1 MPLAESSPSNPEQNA
16 SVKSYH
22 VKDLSVVIVNYNV
35 KEFLEQALR
44 SVQTAAQHHE
54 VEIFV
59 VDNNSVDGSV
69 EMVREQFP
77 EVILIP
83 NEQNVGFSKANNQA
97 IRRAD
102 GRYLLILNPDT
113 ILQEDTISNLL
124 AYMDEHPACGA
135 AGCKILNPDGT
146 FAPESRRGFPTP
158 AVAFYRIVGLSRLFP
173 RSKLFGRYNLTYLPI
188 DEPAQIDALSGSC
201 MLVRHDA
208 LYRGPGS
215 QTEPAFLNP
224 DQHTGGAGLFDESF
238 FMYGED
244 LDWCYRIKQAGW
256 EIHYT
261 PSTQIIHYKGE
272 STKKGELRY
281 VKLFYGAMLRFSEK
295 HFEQTHSYLFRGILR
310 MGILLRAALQVVM
323 DRVTRWRYPLLEALV
338 FILVVFL
345 AGLFRFNQLDRPLP
359 FAFTGTIPL
368 LYALAAGFGIRIAKG
383 YTPSKINSV
392 HPVLFGYLLGLL
404 GISTLSF
411 FIKSIAFSR
420 WVVLFSFLTG
430 AGLVSLFRIARR
442 RGRKRLHIQRR
453 ILLVSDELGAT
464 RLEHILG
471 TNYHLLYQLVGFVRP
486 DTKPNQDI
494 QLETDI
500 PELGGIHQLRELV
513 RLEKIDDLVFDAT
526 SLTNQI
532 IFREIQKLRDLN
544 INFRILTTRRDH
556 LIGRASIDD
565 LSGPPL
571 IEAERAVG
579 SGRSRIAKKSFDTGM
594 ALAGIGLHPLIF
606 LMARMRPTSGFGKLA
621 ERTKLLPKVIQGQ
634 YSLIGTNP
642 QTTSLPPEWDL
653 SPGIFYIEETLQ
665 NTVNNPHAVQQ
676 AYWYYVRN
684 QSALLDW
691 AIIRKSIQTFFEKNP

>member
-1 MPLAESSPSNPEQNA
+1 MPLAESSPSNPEPNA
-16 SVKSYH
+16 SVTSPR

-44 SVQTAAQHHE
+44 SVQRASQHHK

-77 EVILIP
+77 EVILIS

-97 IRRAD
+97 IRKAI

-113 ILQEDTISNLL
+113 ILQEDTIVNFLN
-124 AYMDEHPACGA
+124 YMDANPACGA

-146 FAPESRRGFPTP
+146 FAPESRRSFPTP

-173 RSKLFGRYNLTYLPI
+173 RSKVFGKYNLTYLPV

-201 MLVRHDA
+201 MLIRHDA
-208 LYRGPGS
+208 LYRGPDAAS
-215 QTEPAFLNP
+215 EPAFLNP
-224 DQHTGGAGLFDESF
+224 TSYSGGAGLFDESF

-244 LDWCYRIKQAGW
+244 LDWCYRIKKAGW

-295 HFEQTHSYLFRGILR
+295 HFQQTHSHLFRMILR
-310 MGILLRAALQVVM
+310 TGILLRATLQVVV
-323 DRVTRWRYPLLEALV
+323 DRTKRWRYPLLEAIIFL
-338 FILVVFL
+338 LVVFF

-359 FAFTGTIPL
+359 TAFTGLIPL
-368 LYALAAGFGIRIAKG
+368 LYALAAGFGIRLAQG
-383 YTPSKINSV
+383 YTLSKLHSV

-420 WVVLFSFLTG
+420 WVVLFSFGTG
-430 AGLVSLFRIARR
+430 ALLVSLFRILRR
-442 RGRKRLHIQRR
+442 RGRKRLQIQRR
-453 ILLVSDELGAT
+453 LLLVSDELGAA
-464 RLEHILG
+464 RLESILG
-471 TNYHLLYQLVGFVRP
+471 SNYHLLYQLVGFVRP
-486 DTKPNQDI
+486 DTEVSEAPPIPTEI
-494 QLETDI
+494 Q
-500 PELGGIHQLRELV
+500 ELGGIHQLRELV
-513 RLEKIDDLVFDAT
+513 RLEKIDDLVFDAS

-544 INFRILTTRRDH
+544 INFRILTSRKDH

-579 SGRSRIAKKSFDTGM
+579 SGRSKIAKRSFDTTM
-594 ALAGIGLHPLIF
+594 AIAGIALHPFLI
-606 LMARMRPTSGFGKLA
+606 LIASLIPSSGFKKLT
-621 ERTKLLPKVIQGQ
+621 ERTKLLPKVISGQ
-634 YSLIGTNP
+634 NSLVGIKP
-642 QTTSLPPEWDL
+642 DASSLPPEWDL
-653 SPGIFYIEETLQ
+653 SPGIFYVEDTLQ
-665 NTVNNPHAVQQ
+665 NTTNNVHAVQQ

-691 AIIRKSIQTFFEKNP
+691 AIIRKSIQAFFEKNP